1 MSRIKQ
7 IPADPS
13 DPDVPIFGA
22 RAIGEVLNL
31 TEREAFWLLERKHI
45 PAVKLGRKWATTRRQ
60 LRALFESGNAAA

>member
-13 DPDVPIFGA
+13 DLDTPLLGA
-22 RAIGEVLNL
+22 RAIGEAMNL
-31 TEREAFWLLERKHI
+31 SEREAFWLLERKHI

-60 LRALFESGNAAA
+60 LRALFKSIAS